1 MSDIEHPILA
11 REDQEQAAIERI
23 AYGFDI
29 DRRDFFK
36 LVGGGV
42 LVCLCVK
49 AGTAQE
55 SGRRPNFSE
64 EEVPKAIA
72 AWLHIDG
79 NGTVTVYTGKAEMG
93 QNIRTSLSQQ
103 VAEELQVPIQSVKLI
118 MGDTDLTPYD
128 RGTFGSRTTPHMG
141 PQLRRVAS
149 SAKDVLV
156 AMAAKRWGTQASALT
171 ARDGK
176 VTNPKT
182 KQSISYGELTQGQ

>member
-1 MSDIEHPILA
+1 MSNIELRIMA
-11 REDQEQAAIERI
+11 REDQEQAATQRV
-23 AYGFDI
+23 AYGFDLE
-29 DRRDFFK
+29 RRDFFK

-55 SGRRPNFSE
+55 SGTRPNSGE
-64 EEVPKAIA
+64 EELPKDIA

-103 VAEELQVPIQSVKLI
+103 VAEELQVPIGSVKLI

-128 RGTFGSRTTPHMG
+128 RGTFG
-141 PQLRRVAS
+141 
-149 SAKDVLV
+149 
-156 AMAAKRWGTQASALT
+156 
-171 ARDGK
+171 
-176 VTNPKT
+176 
-182 KQSISYGELTQGQ
+182 